1 MAKINRSP
9 HPKWVRLNTIRGWW
23 ERLWARMIRFL
34 SRIPRFTGLLLV
46 TLGLSLFIIL
56 GSLLPSTQ
64 PFEGSLTL
72 RSLSFTST
80 TTQPLLKNA
89 QSIAQLTGIGAQP
102 LTLTGQFNGIPAL
115 KGVAD
120 AKLELQPSDQA
131 TWQIEA
137 ESGARLEV
145 VKLELAAQTVIKPLR
160 YDAYNKRLSLTIQP
174 AKDSPATLTLSADG
188 VFKVGVQGY
197 SSFPRFVSGNNA
209 EFTWQ
214 PNNQLVLSI
223 QQPLQLDLQ
232 FSQPSTTLFWGE
244 LAVQQV
250 TFKAAEVASETYANN
265 YIESAVVG
273 GTIRLG
279 EKNYSLED
287 GQFLTFDPVDSIRSL
302 LRLRLSQETVSTLKT
317 SDNKALQ
324 IGEPTQGLKM
334 DISGETQRIKIGLNE
349 KLPVVNLQASWLE
362 SFLPRDT
369 AIALIAFLSALVSTL
384 IGWLFELAS
393 KNDD

>member
-197 SSFPRFVSGNNA
+197 SSLPSFVSGNNA

-302 LRLRLSQETVSTLKT
+302 LRLRLSQETASTLKT

-349 KLPVVNLQASWLE
+349 KLPVANLQASWIE
-362 SFLPRDT
+362 RFLPRDA
-369 AIALIAFLSALVSTL
+369 AIALIAFVSALVSTL

>member
-9 HPKWVRLNTIRGWW
+9 HPRWVCLNAIRGWW
-23 ERLWARMIRFL
+23 KNLWARMIRFL
-34 SRIPRFTGLLLV
+34 SQNPRFIGLLLV
-46 TLGLSLFIIL
+46 TLGLSLFIAL

-102 LTLTGQFNGIPAL
+102 LTLTGQFNDIPAL
-115 KGVAD
+115 KGVA
-120 AKLELQPSDQA
+120 KLELKPSDQA

-145 VKLELAAQTVIKPLR
+145 VKLELAAQTVIKPLH

-174 AKDSPATLTLSADG
+174 AKNFPATLILSAEG
-188 VFKVGVQGY
+188 GFKVGVQGY
-197 SSFPRFVSGNNA
+197 ESFPSFVSGNNA

-214 PNNQLVLSI
+214 SNNDLVLSI

-250 TFKAAEVASETYANN
+250 TFKAAEVARENYANN

-273 GTIRLG
+273 GIIRLG

-349 KLPVVNLQASWLE
+349 KLPVANLQASWIE
-362 SFLPRDT
+362 RFLPRDA
-369 AIALIAFLSALVSTL
+369 AIALIAFVSALVSTL